1 MKLLMTI
8 SLLLLTTVC
17 SAASV
22 RVTGASITELP
33 DGTQLAF
40 ELSKPT
46 EFNSFLL
53 QNPPR
58 LVVDLGDAHSQ
69 LNGLSLHS
77 SDVRSVRTGVR
88 EGIDLRIVVDLAGLF
103 RSEVQIVPSARNKGH
118 RLVLDV
124 YRKYRPTQ
132 AQMGA
137 PKPPSL
143 AARKL
148 AKQTKLKLIGKANT
162 KPLTTASKPK
172 LIGKASTKSVKTVA
186 SKPRVIAK
194 ASTKPV
200 KKSTTVAKT
209 KYKSSK
215 KTAKKSTKKPKAVA
229 KAKRKSSKKTVRK
242 EIVIAID
249 PGHGGKDPGAIGPKG
264 TREKDVVMKVAKRLK
279 SLIDKEP
286 GMRAILTRSSDK
298 YLRLRQRIKIAR
310 RHKADMFVSI
320 HADAFENPN
329 AHGSSVYILST
340 RGASSEAARWL
351 AKRENAV
358 DLVGGVKISHHDEDV
373 ASMLLGL
380 SQDATLEASMQLA
393 NKVLG
398 QLRTVGRV
406 HKPRVERAGF
416 AVLKSPDIPSIL
428 VETAFISNPKE
439 ESKLRSSRH
448 QKKLAK
454 ALMIGI
460 KAYFRQRPPQRM
472 LVAASHR

>member
-1 MKLLMTI
+1 MRLLTAI
-8 SLLLLTTVC
+8 ILLLLTTVC
-17 SAASV
+17 SAAPV
-22 RVTGASITELP
+22 HVTGASVTELP

-53 QNPPR
+53 ENPPR
-58 LVVDLGDAHSQ
+58 LVVDLGDARLRFSPLL
-69 LNGLSLHS
+69 LNSM
-77 SDVRSVRTGVR
+77 DVRSVRTGVR
-88 EGIDLRIVVDLAGLF
+88 AGIDLRIVVDLADLF
-103 RSEVQIVPSARNKGH
+103 RSEVHIVKSAQQKGH

-148 AKQTKLKLIGKANT
+148 AEQAEL
-162 KPLTTASKPK
+162 K
-172 LIGKASTKSVKTVA
+172 LIGKASTEPVQTVT
-186 SKPRVIAK
+186 SKPKLIAK
-194 ASTKPV
+194 ASTVPVKTSTVAKAKPKSNKKTAKKRK
-200 KKSTTVAKT
+200 KKSTIVARAKP
-209 KYKSSK
+209 KSSK
-215 KTAKKSTKKPKAVA
+215 KTI
-229 KAKRKSSKKTVRK
+229 RK

-298 YLRLRQRIKIAR
+298 YLRLRQRINIAR

-320 HADAFENPN
+320 HADAFTNPN

-428 VETAFISNPKE
+428 VETAFITNPTE

-448 QKKLAK
+448 QKKLAH
-454 ALMIGI
+454 ALMSGI
-460 KAYFRQRPPQRM
+460 RAYFRQRPPQRL
-472 LVAASHR
+472 LVAAS